1 MRLEYEQ
8 HEEGGFKIALPIC
21 VGERILGGGS
31 RWNIAFKSG
40 GFFFCF
46 FFFSSLEENNKIR
59 VSCPPSNFIGIC
71 DSPIFLKY
79 EA

>member
-1 MRLEYEQ
+1 MEYQDDLLISNHTRMRLEYEQ

-46 FFFSSLEENNKIR
+46 FFF
-59 VSCPPSNFIGIC
+59 
-71 DSPIFLKY
+71 
-79 EA
+79 